1 MTAGYPGLQ
10 SGEGQIRKA
19 GSLGL
24 QSGEGKAE
32 FSLMLSGVGGQGLVL
47 LSNIIG
53 NAGAEAGIRVIT
65 GEQHGLSQRH
75 GSIQVHLRIGRN
87 VRSPLIPVG
96 MADALISLE
105 ALEALR
111 YIEYLKEGGIAIINT
126 RVIHPVTE
134 TGEMVRDKGRKYM
147 SLEDVVERFR
157 RLTGH
162 ILTLNALELAERAGN
177 PLTENIAIL
186 GAVSVLEMFP
196 VPPQTLQDAI
206 RKLVPQK
213 AVETNIMAFQLG
225 AAAARDSFCREL
237 ACRPVRP

>member
-1 MTAGYPGLQ
+1 MK
-10 SGEGQIRKA
+10 ED
-19 GSLGL
+19 
-24 QSGEGKAE
+24 
-32 FSLMLSGVGGQGLVL
+32 FSLMMSAVGGQGLVL

-53 NAGAEAGIRVIT
+53 TAGAAAGIRVIT
-65 GEQHGLSQRH
+65 GEQHGLSQRQ
-75 GSIQVHLRIGRN
+75 GSIQVHLRIGRD

-111 YIEYLKEGGIAIINT
+111 YIEYLKDGGVAVINT

-134 TGEMVRDKGRKYM
+134 TQEMVRDKDRRYM
-147 SLEDVVERFR
+147 SLEDVVGRFR

-162 ILTLNALELAERAGN
+162 ILTLDATELAGRAGN
-177 PLTENIAIL
+177 PLTENVALL

-196 VPPQTLQDAI
+196 VPPDRLQEAI

-213 AVETNIMAFQLG
+213 AVETNIRAFQLG
-225 AAAARDSFCREL
+225 AAAARDSFCKEL
-237 ACRPVRP
+237 ACRPVL